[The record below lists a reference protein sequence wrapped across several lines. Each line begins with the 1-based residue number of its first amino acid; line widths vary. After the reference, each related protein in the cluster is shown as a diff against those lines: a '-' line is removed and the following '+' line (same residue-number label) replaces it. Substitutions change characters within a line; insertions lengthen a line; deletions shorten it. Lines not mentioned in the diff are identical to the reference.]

1 MEAMK
6 RTHVTLPAT
15 PRTTWNED
23 TYRSFHIAYIQA
35 KHLGQEDFPF
45 NGGVYL
51 TAYAGYL
58 IQYLQSQLGIT
69 PKH

>member
-1 MEAMK
+1 MEVMK
-6 RTHVTLPAT
+6 RTHVTLPAQPST
-15 PRTTWNED
+15 VWTVE

-35 KHLGQEDFPF
+35 KHLSQEDFTF

-51 TAYAGYL
+51 TSYAGYL